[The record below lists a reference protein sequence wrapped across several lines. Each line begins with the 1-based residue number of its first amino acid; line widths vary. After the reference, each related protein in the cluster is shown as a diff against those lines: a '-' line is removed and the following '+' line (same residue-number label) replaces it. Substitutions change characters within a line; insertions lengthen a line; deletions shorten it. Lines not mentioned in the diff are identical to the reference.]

1 MITFTQITKYDCN
14 EFKELAN
21 KMVDSNMRIWNLDS
35 RRAKKRVVE
44 DLNMFRNGD
53 FKIEKWIT
61 EVELNMTLN
70 VLG

>member
-1 MITFTQITKYDCN
+1 MITFTQITKYGCN